1 MKILAVF
8 TLVVLMQT
16 GCKNEPTTPKN
27 DHSSVNPTPVIV
39 EGTAFYFVG
48 GGTVEHQFPAG
59 YQLIS
64 SKWISPSTK
73 SDTGFSVYLSTLIDS
88 SYLNRRVRAFGT
100 LDSIAVGYMFSASV
114 DYAWKINVD
123 SLRIVN

>member
-1 MKILAVF
+1 MRMLAVF
-8 TLVVLMQT
+8 TLILLLLA
-16 GCKNEPTTPKN
+16 GCKNEPTTPTN
-27 DHSSVNPTPVIV
+27 GYSSVNPTTVIV

-48 GGTVEHQFPAG
+48 GGTVEHLFPPG

-73 SDTGFSVYLSTLIDS
+73 PDTGFSIYLSSSIDS

-100 LDSIAVGYMFSASV
+100 LDSIAVGWMFSNVV
-114 DYAWKINVD
+114 DYVWKIDVD
-123 SLRIVN
+123 SLKIMN